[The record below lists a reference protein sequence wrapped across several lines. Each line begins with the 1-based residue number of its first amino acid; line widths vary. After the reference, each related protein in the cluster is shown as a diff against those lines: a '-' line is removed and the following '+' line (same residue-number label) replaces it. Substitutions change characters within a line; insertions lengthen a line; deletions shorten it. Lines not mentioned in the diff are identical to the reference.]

1 MEVELFSG
9 TYIYRMGRKA
19 KITAVP
25 IDQEEAIAPQV
36 VDEEVKNDAQHMT
49 EIINEMNAP
58 EGLFVARMS
67 TCSVE
72 ETPAEEAPAETPIVV
87 SKAKAKRASKA
98 KPAVVVEPVLTLSLP
113 EGSQTKGQVSD
124 QREVE
129 VTASLDEVEAV
140 VTLPLPGELKVDTK
154 VACPDCG
161 KQMSA
166 KTLKYSHGPNCSAKK
181 QKQEVEDQRD
191 EEESQPNIVR
201 NPLTEAI
208 LDNWKETRC
217 TRLARAVRRQE
228 MVDRLIQNAF

>member
-1 MEVELFSG
+1 
-9 TYIYRMGRKA
+9 MGRKA
-19 KITAVP
+19 KITAIP
-25 IDQEEAIAPQV
+25 INKEEDVSQQV
-36 VDEEVKNDAQHMT
+36 HDDEVKNDAQHMT
-49 EIINEMNAP
+49 DIINEVNAP
-58 EGLFVARMS
+58 VLAH
-67 TCSVE
+67 SVE
-72 ETPAEEAPAETPIVV
+72 EDQIDTSIVV
-87 SKAKAKRASKA
+87 TKAKAKRASKS
-98 KPAVVVEPVLTLSLP
+98 KPAVVVEPVLTL
-113 EGSQTKGQVSD
+113 QVSD

-181 QKQEVEDQRD
+181 QKQGD
-191 EEESQPNIVR
+191 EEESTKTDIVR
-201 NPLTEAI
+201 NPLTETI

>member
-1 MEVELFSG
+1 
-9 TYIYRMGRKA
+9 MGRKA
-19 KITAVP
+19 KITAIP
-25 IDQEEAIAPQV
+25 INTEEDVSQQV
-36 VDEEVKNDAQHMT
+36 HDDEVKNDAQHMT
-49 EIINEMNAP
+49 DIINEVNAP
-58 EGLFVARMS
+58 VLAH
-67 TCSVE
+67 SVE
-72 ETPAEEAPAETPIVV
+72 EDQIDTPIVV
-87 SKAKAKRASKA
+87 TKAKAKRASKA
-98 KPAVVVEPVLTLSLP
+98 KPAVVVEP
-113 EGSQTKGQVSD
+113 
-124 QREVE
+124 EVE

-181 QKQEVEDQRD
+181 QKQWVEDQRD
-191 EEESQPNIVR
+191 DEESQPNIVR
-201 NPLTEAI
+201 NPLTETI

>member
-9 TYIYRMGRKA
+9 TYYIYKRMGRKA

-25 IDQEEAIAPQV
+25 IDQEEEIAQQV
-36 VDEEVKNDAQHMT
+36 DDDEVKNDAQHMT
-49 EIINEMNAP
+49 DIINEVNAP
-58 EGLFVARMS
+58 LVTEQ
-67 TCSVE
+67 E
-72 ETPAEEAPAETPIVV
+72 EDQIETPAASPPVV
-87 SKAKAKRASKA
+87 VAKAKAKRASKT
-98 KPAVVVEPVLTLSLP
+98 KPAVVVEP
-113 EGSQTKGQVSD
+113 
-124 QREVE
+124 EVE

-166 KTLKYSHGPNCSAKK
+166 KTLKYSHGPNCSAKN
-181 QKQEVEDQRD
+181 QKQWVADQKD
-191 EEESQPNIVR
+191 DEESQPNIVR
-201 NPLTEAI
+201 NPLTETI

-228 MVDRLIQNAF
+228 MADRLIQNAF

>member
-1 MEVELFSG
+1 
-9 TYIYRMGRKA
+9 MGRKA
-19 KITAVP
+19 KITAIP
-25 IDQEEAIAPQV
+25 INKEEDVSQQV
-36 VDEEVKNDAQHMT
+36 HDDEVKNDAQHMT
-49 EIINEMNAP
+49 DIINEVNAP
-58 EGLFVARMS
+58 VLAH
-67 TCSVE
+67 SVE
-72 ETPAEEAPAETPIVV
+72 EDQIDTSIVV
-87 SKAKAKRASKA
+87 TKAKAKRASKA
-98 KPAVVVEPVLTLSLP
+98 KPAVVVEP
-113 EGSQTKGQVSD
+113 
-124 QREVE
+124 EVE

-181 QKQEVEDQRD
+181 QKQWVADQRD
-191 EEESQPNIVR
+191 DEESQPNIVR
-201 NPLTEAI
+201 NPLTETI

>member
-1 MEVELFSG
+1 LNLFSG
-9 TYIYRMGRKA
+9 TYYIYKRMGRKA
-19 KITAVP
+19 KITAIP
-25 IDQEEAIAPQV
+25 INKEEDVSQQV
-36 VDEEVKNDAQHMT
+36 HDDEVKNDAQHMT
-49 EIINEMNAP
+49 DIINEVNAP
-58 EGLFVARMS
+58 VLAH
-67 TCSVE
+67 SVE
-72 ETPAEEAPAETPIVV
+72 EDQIDTPIVV
-87 SKAKAKRASKA
+87 TKAKAKRASKA
-98 KPAVVVEPVLTLSLP
+98 KPAVVVEP
-113 EGSQTKGQVSD
+113 
-124 QREVE
+124 EVE

-181 QKQEVEDQRD
+181 QKQGD
-191 EEESQPNIVR
+191 EEESTKTDIVR
-201 NPLTEAI
+201 NPLTETI